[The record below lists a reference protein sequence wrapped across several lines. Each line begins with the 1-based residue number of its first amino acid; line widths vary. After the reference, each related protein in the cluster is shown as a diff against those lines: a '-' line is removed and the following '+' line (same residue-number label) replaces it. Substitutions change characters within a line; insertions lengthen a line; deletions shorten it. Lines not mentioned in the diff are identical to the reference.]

1 MKTRLGR
8 LEQQLFALVQLRKL
22 RTLRKGDLS
31 GPLQI
36 TLKQERE
43 LLSRLARAGMIAQ
56 VRRGLYLVPER
67 LPLGG
72 RWSPDEGLALNTLFE
87 AQDGRYQICGPN
99 AFNRYGFDEQVPS
112 RIYVYNNREWGDR
125 RIGAV
130 ALTLVKVADKR
141 LGDTETVQTADGSK
155 VVYSSRVRTLLDAVY
170 DWSRFDA
177 LPRAYDWI
185 RKELKAKR
193 VTAAEL
199 VAVTL
204 KYGDIG
210 TTRRMGVLLDREGAA
225 APLLKKLAKA
235 LPKTTSLIP
244 WIPTKPKR
252 GTVSRRWGVVINEQ
266 S

>member
-1 MKTRLGR
+1 MKKRLGK

-22 RTLRKGDLS
+22 RTLRKGDLT

-43 LLSRLARAGMIAQ
+43 LLSRLARGGMIAQ

-72 RWSPDEGLALNTLFE
+72 RWSPDEGLALNALFG
-87 AQDGRYQICGPN
+87 AQNDRYQICGPN

-112 RIYVYNNREWGDR
+112 RIYVYNNREGGDR

-130 ALTLVKVADKR
+130 ALTLIKVADKR
-141 LGDTETVQTADGSK
+141 LGDTETVQTAEGSK
-155 VVYSSRVRTLLDAVY
+155 LVYSSRTRTLLDAVY
-170 DWSRFDA
+170 DWSRFNT

-185 RKELKAKR
+185 RKELKTRR
-193 VTAAEL
+193 VTAAGL
-199 VAVTL
+199 IAVTL

-210 TTRRMGVLLDREGAA
+210 TIRRIGVLLEREKVA
-225 APLLKKLAKA
+225 APLLKKLEKA
-235 LPKTTSLIP
+235 LPKTTGLIP

-252 GTVSRRWGVVINEQ
+252 GTVDRRWGVVINEQ